1 MIFLPKNRVVN
12 LSLDLSKMK
21 TVYVGIYCSSKRMPI
36 FSFGGFFLTGD
47 VPQSAVN
54 LKITNKQ
61 STAFLMFKSMHH
73 HYGHFSRDETIEG
86 LYQDQ
91 GSRPWDPINP

>member
-1 MIFLPKNRVVN
+1 MLAFIALLKE
-12 LSLDLSKMK
+12 
-21 TVYVGIYCSSKRMPI
+21 CQ
-36 FSFGGFFLTGD
+36 FSHLGDFFLTGD

-73 HYGHFSRDETIEG
+73 HYGHFSRDETIEV

-91 GSRPWDPINP
+91 GSRPWDTINP